1 MFWVS
6 RVECWALFYNTD
18 CCHLRSIFKQIPSV
32 SFFMLNSRIKM
43 NHNIDYLILL
53 HFQLNVLHFTNTI
66 WNHIIIWQ
74 RKFSKHDY
82 RLVIILHLR
91 SVWKHSVWDLIK
103 TTFLLPHLKLHKCI
117 SWRLKYWWVIVIWYQ
132 FDLVKIYTLN

>member
-6 RVECWALFYNTD
+6 RVECWAFFYNTD

-32 SFFMLNSRIKM
+32 SFFILLNSRIKM
-43 NHNIDYLILL
+43 NHNIDYLS
-53 HFQLNVLHFTNTI
+53 FVTFSFERFAFNR
-66 WNHIIIWQ
+66 IIIWQ

>member
-32 SFFMLNSRIKM
+32 SFLLLNSRIKI
-43 NHNIDYLILL
+43 NHNIDYLSFVTFSLQR
-53 HFQLNVLHFTNTI
+53 FAFNR
-66 WNHIIIWQ
+66 IIIWQ

-82 RLVIILHLR
+82 RLVIILHLQ
-91 SVWKHSVWDLIK
+91 SFWKQPVWNLIK